1 MAKRLIT
8 ALFHFFSFSLVAQNL
23 SKIDSLQNTLPNATP
38 PNQVQILLQLNDE
51 LLGFDTEKSIKYA
64 QEALQKA
71 QNIQDKVL
79 LASALTSLAN
89 AYLQRSANKDI
100 QEAFKN
106 YTQALNLLEK
116 DSSSEAEKAKAKV
129 LSGLAN
135 VYFQWGE
142 YKEASLLNLE
152 SLKLREKYQDDYGKA
167 RCYNTAG
174 IIYDALSDYKQAV
187 VEYTKALNIYEKLKK
202 KREIAGV
209 LDNLASSLK
218 LQLQTSENASPD
230 FSQIIDY
237 YNRSLK
243 ISEELQDYF
252 AISRTL
258 NNLGILAQSQKDY
271 EKAQKYY
278 EKSLESAVLCKEK
291 QGLANTYAN
300 LARLYGEKEQW
311 NDALRFYEK
320 ALEIADE
327 AQAKQELFLIFRER
341 SKIYAQKGDFQN
353 AYTDLL
359 ASNVLEKQLNDLE
372 NLRVIN
378 NLTSKYEVEKYKKE
392 IEKLRYEAIIREQEN
407 QIFWGFAGFIIF
419 LAAVSAFFYYRQSQ
433 LKEKLNQANKAK
445 LS

>member
-1 MAKRLIT
+1 MFTLSNCSIRP
-8 ALFHFFSFSLVAQNL
+8 FS
-23 SKIDSLQNTLPNATP
+23 
-38 PNQVQILLQLNDE
+38 
-51 LLGFDTEKSIKYA
+51 
-64 QEALQKA
+64 
-71 QNIQDKVL
+71 
-79 LASALTSLAN
+79 
-89 AYLQRSANKDI
+89 
-100 QEAFKN
+100 
-106 YTQALNLLEK
+106 
-116 DSSSEAEKAKAKV
+116 
-129 LSGLAN
+129 
-135 VYFQWGE
+135 
-142 YKEASLLNLE
+142 
-152 SLKLREKYQDDYGKA
+152 
-167 RCYNTAG
+167 
-174 IIYDALSDYKQAV
+174 
-187 VEYTKALNIYEKLKK
+187 
-202 KREIAGV
+202 
-209 LDNLASSLK
+209 SSLK
-218 LQLQTSENASPD
+218 LQLQTSGNATPD

-243 ISEELQDYF
+243 ISEELQDHF

-341 SKIYAQKGDFQN
+341 SKIYAQKGDFQS

-378 NLTSKYEVEKYKKE
+378 SLTSKYESEKYQKE
-392 IEKLRYEAIIREQEN
+392 IDKLRYEATIREQEN
-407 QIFWGFAGFIIF
+407 RIFWGFAGFVIF
-419 LAAVSAFFYYRQSQ
+419 LAVVSAFFYYRQSQ
-433 LKEKLNQANKAK
+433 LKEKLNQANQSKP
-445 LS
+445 S

>member
-1 MAKRLIT
+1 MAKRLIIT
-8 ALFHFFSFSLVAQNL
+8 LFQFIVFSLEAQNL
-23 SKIDSLQNTLPNATP
+23 SKIDSLQNILPNATP

-64 QEALQKA
+64 QEALLKA

-79 LASALTSLAN
+79 LASAHTSLAN
-89 AYLQRSANKDI
+89 AYLQRSENKDI
-100 QEAFKN
+100 QEAYKN

-116 DSSSEAEKAKAKV
+116 NSSSEAEKAKAKV

-174 IIYDALSDYKQAV
+174 IIYDALGDYKQAV

-202 KREIAGV
+202 MREIAGV

-243 ISEELQDYF
+243 ISEDLQDHL

-392 IEKLRYEAIIREQEN
+392 IEKLRYEAIISEQEN

>member
-378 NLTSKYEVEKYKKE
+378 NLTSKYEVEKYQKE

>member
-1 MAKRLIT
+1 MTKRFI
-8 ALFHFFSFSLVAQNL
+8 ALFQWISFSLWAQDI
-23 SKIDSLQNTLPNATP
+23 SKIDSLQSALPNAHTET
-38 PNQVQILLQLNDE
+38 QVQILLQLNDE
-51 LLGFDTEKSIKYA
+51 LLGFDTPKAIRYA
-64 QEALQKA
+64 QEALKKA
-71 QNIQDKVL
+71 QTLENKVL
-79 LASALTSLAN
+79 MASSHTHLAN
-89 AYLQRSANKDI
+89 AYLQRSEAKDI
-100 QEAFKN
+100 QEAYKN

-116 DSSSEAEKAKAKV
+116 NSSEQAQKAKAKT

-152 SLKLREKYQDDYGKA
+152 SLKIREKYQDEYGKA

-174 IIYDALSDYKQAV
+174 IIYDALGDYKQAV

-218 LQLQTSENASPD
+218 LQLQTSENATPD

-243 ISEELQDYF
+243 ISEELQDHF

-341 SKIYAQKGDFQN
+341 SKIYAQKGDFQS

-378 NLTSKYEVEKYKKE
+378 SLTSKYESEKYQKE
-392 IEKLRYEAIIREQEN
+392 IDKLRYEATIREQEN
-407 QIFWGFAGFIIF
+407 RIFWGFAGFVIF
-419 LAAVSAFFYYRQSQ
+419 LAVVSAFFYYRQSQ
-433 LKEKLNQANKAK
+433 LKEKLNQANQSK